1 MRKTV
6 LLLMT
11 LLFVLGTSTAPT
23 FAAKGA
29 FGYDLEADINRK
41 PEAEKSSSDSSVEAP
56 KMFYGDDTEAE
67 WETDNAVYYP
77 NATLQSAVR
86 KYQEGNY
93 SGCLQEMITL
103 AKIDKA
109 NPVVYYYMGMA
120 YTQVGNKDQAVKA
133 YEAVIKLNAERTL
146 TEYALRGRDC
156 LVDGP
161 ACSPEGE
168 ESADEGLEEF
178 VKSPYGNG
186 LAEEINEENRQKELE
201 NIQKTINEN
210 HRLDRQDLERIQEF
224 DSKSSTPAENKVAEV
239 TNEEVLAAIETLK
252 KAGVTVSVNP
262 YQATPM
268 NDEYSQLSMLLGN
281 NNSNNNSMMN
291 MLPYLMGQN
300 GNQKIDPQMLQSVM
314 MNSMITDFTFTD
326 KDKKY

>member
-11 LLFVLGTSTAPT
+11 LLFVLGTSAVPS

-41 PEAEKSSSDSSVEAP
+41 PDDKKSSSEDVETP
-56 KMFYGDDTEAE
+56 KMYYGDDTEAE
-67 WETDNAVYYP
+67 WEADNIVYYP

-103 AKIDKA
+103 TKIDEA
-109 NPVVYYYMGMA
+109 NPIVYYYMGMA

-133 YEAVIKLNAERTL
+133 YEAVMKLNAERTL

-156 LVDGP
+156 LVGGP
-161 ACSPEGE
+161 TCSPEGE
-168 ESADEGLEEF
+168 EKPDEGLEKF
-178 VKSPYGNG
+178 VNSPYGNG
-186 LAEEINEENRQKELE
+186 FSDEINEENRQKELDD
-201 NIQKTINEN
+201 IQKTINEN

-224 DSKSSTPAENKVAEV
+224 DSKSSTPVEDKVAAV

-262 YQATPM
+262 YQTMPM

-281 NNSNNNSMMN
+281 NSSNNNSMMN
-291 MLPYLMGQN
+291 MLPYFMGQN